1 MRTTYKITDKLLFD
15 RYVFDIDTSKLSSAY
30 LGKRKEFLAEGD
42 LFVWFIGEEDWSF
55 VTG

>member
-30 LGKRKEFLAEGD
+30 LGKRKEFLA
-42 LFVWFIGEEDWSF
+42 
-55 VTG
+55 